1 MPPTADTAVAS
12 AGALPR
18 HIRWFVASNALS
30 GIFTMLTFSSSVFV
44 LYLADLGLDKARIGF
59 MLALFPFCGLVA
71 PFISGWVSRFGL
83 KATLLLFYG
92 VRNFVM
98 LFMLAAPW
106 VLMRFGLHALFVYA
120 GSVIFVFAM
129 CRAVAETGFYPW
141 SQEFVP
147 DSVRGRVGGITNVV
161 TGSVS
166 ALAML
171 VASGVLKWG
180 TGIGRYQILIAVAC
194 VFGVL
199 SVAAMFPVPGGRP
212 VPGASTRGLW
222 NDMHGAVRD
231 RRFIGFLL
239 GVGFSV
245 LMLSVYSFLPLF
257 ARGPV

>member
-106 VLMRFGLHALFVYA
+106 VLVRFGLHALFVYA

-161 TGSVS
+161 TGYGHRAVS
-166 ALAML
+166 DPDCGGLRVRRA
-171 VASGVLKWG
+171 V
-180 TGIGRYQILIAVAC
+180 GR
-194 VFGVL
+194 GH
-199 SVAAMFPVPGGRP
+199 
-212 VPGASTRGLW
+212 VPGAGRK
-222 NDMHGAVRD
+222 AR
-231 RRFIGFLL
+231 
-239 GVGFSV
+239 
-245 LMLSVYSFLPLF
+245 
-257 ARGPV
+257 ARGFHAGALE